1 MVAEVVPPM
10 HQDSLD
16 SRFVALIG
24 LNRGCDLRHPWC
36 DEPSSFCWSA
46 NPLPYALRP
55 KARTLPRA
63 TAAVSS
69 VVTPPCHCRQCR
81 SIRSA
86 SLIAGPHPQTR
97 SASAGATGG
106 AFTRSDVWS
115 GLEERLQFCSEVTLR
130 HSPFQLSMDGES
142 AFRIIH

>member
-24 LNRGCDLRHPWC
+24 LNGGCDLRHPWC
-36 DEPSSFCWSA
+36 DERSSFCWSA
-46 NPLPYALRP
+46 NPLLDALRP

-69 VVTPPCHCRQCR
+69 VVTPPC
-81 SIRSA
+81 
-86 SLIAGPHPQTR
+86 P
-97 SASAGATGG
+97 
-106 AFTRSDVWS
+106 
-115 GLEERLQFCSEVTLR
+115 
-130 HSPFQLSMDGES
+130 
-142 AFRIIH
+142 